1 MRVILLSLIS
11 LLFFACADVNP
22 TSDYVYLGVSKDKLD
37 GMIRVTAYNATA
49 ILGTNDTAAKLE
61 EYPQMKVKVDYS
73 FSMGKHEV
81 TCGEFNKLMKPQGL
95 KLSCINKNLP
105 ATDMTYYD
113 AVLFANEK
121 SKAENFDTVYSYSS
135 KQIDSDGHCTF
146 LEGFYFHTDVDGYRL
161 PTEAEWVVVAGRNW
175 NPRASWNAENS
186 GIQLHE
192 VCTRISD
199 STDFCDMAGNAMEWV
214 NDWLGFF
221 RDTTIYNY
229 TGSPDGGN
237 MGKRIVKGGSY
248 RQLGSAINLYSRT
261 DVYTITSSTR
271 AEYVGFRLAFG
282 QIPDAVWMDYDGI
295 PNSKRVISLVNQ
307 RTLKNHL
314 DAYKVVLAFRNNLT
328 GNLAYVNYSDG
339 TIYTA
344 EIKDTLE
351 VYHPD
356 VSPNG
361 RFVAFSTGLEGV
373 SGKSEV
379 YVRTLSLGY
388 VKIIKLKVDNAS
400 IPRWRV
406 LPNGDTVIVYVTD
419 AGDNRNDGSFKRL
432 ETWQVKFQKERFGRP
447 QKLFDGAYHDG
458 ISGDE
463 RLAVTGARLLR
474 AKVAQGTSTLES
486 KASDTVW
493 YNGEQACNASL
504 ATDGSK
510 KTLFLDFSGET
521 GRKFVGESYGVHERI
536 LVMDSTGK
544 LISSIKAPLGYSFD
558 HTEWV
563 RGRSDYAVATL
574 TEASGMHRKIVLVN
588 MQDSSMTDLV
598 EGDDLWQPCL
608 WIPDALDKSKFE
620 VDGDSAGVY
629 MHAGENLEGI
639 LMRYNMELIWR
650 YRDTANVVI
659 VGSSRPLHSVSPRY
673 LVQPFY
679 AINLAQTP
687 NSIYMS
693 KDFLDFYIYPHF
705 KKLKYIVISLD
716 IDFWYKTE
724 KGPNS
729 DNFFNDNYKN
739 YAGFVYDKNHNYWQ
753 DGYPEGLLEYT
764 ENYMTI
770 EGDYAF
776 LDDRGRMLGTGCKP
790 WSKNPDIEM
799 DSLYYDDHPETLE
812 NSMKVFKKILEK
824 AEERGVSVVGVIFPQ
839 NPAYRKTGAFGRYGL
854 RRSRAKELIDDLKAL
869 EKTYPHFRLLD
880 ENKMGKHDYDEY
892 SAADEDHLCA
902 RAAPQITKR
911 IEAVLKEL
919 R

>member
-11 LLFFACADVNP
+11 LLFLACADVNP
-22 TSDYVYLGVSKDKLD
+22 TSDYVYLGFEKDKLD
-37 GMIRVTAYNATA
+37 GMIRVKASNASA
-49 ILGTNDTAAKLE
+49 LLGTNDTAAKLE
-61 EYPQMKVKVDYS
+61 EYPRMKVKIDYS
-73 FSMGKHEV
+73 FSMGRHEV
-81 TCGEFNKLMKPQGL
+81 TCGEFNKLMKPRGL
-95 KLSCINKNLP
+95 KLSCENKDFP
-105 ATDMTYYD
+105 ATDLTYYD

-121 SKAENFDTVYSYSS
+121 SKADGFDTVYSYTS
-135 KQIDSDGHCTF
+135 KQVDSDGHCTF
-146 LEGFYFHTDVDGYRL
+146 LEGFYFHTDVDGFRL
-161 PTEAEWVVVAGRNW
+161 PTEAEWVLVAGRRW
-175 NPRASWNAENS
+175 NPATAWNAENS
-186 GIQLHE
+186 EMRLHE
-192 VCTRISD
+192 VCTRIAD

-229 TGSPDGGN
+229 AGSPDGGN

-248 RQLGSAINLYSRT
+248 RQLPSAMTLYSRT

-271 AEYVGFRLAFG
+271 ADYVGFRLAFG
-282 QIPDAVWMDYDGI
+282 EIPDAMWIDYDGV
-295 PNSKRVISLVNQ
+295 PNSKRMISLVNQ
-307 RTLKNHL
+307 RTLKSHL

-339 TIYTA
+339 TVYTA
-344 EIKDTLE
+344 EMKDTLE

-356 VSPNG
+356 ISPNG

-388 VKIIKLKVDNAS
+388 VKIAKLKVKNAS

-419 AGDNRNDGSFKRL
+419 AGDNRNDGSFKSAS
-432 ETWQVKFQKERFGRP
+432 TWQVKFQNERFGQP
-447 QKLFDGAYHDG
+447 VKLFDGAYHDG
-458 ISGDE
+458 ISDDE
-463 RLAVTGARLLR
+463 RLTVSGARLLR
-474 AKVAQGTSTLES
+474 AKISDTNSTVRS
-486 KASDTVW
+486 KARDTLW

-510 KTLFLDFSGET
+510 KTLFLDFAGET
-521 GRKFVGESYGVHERI
+521 GQEFVGESYGVHERI
-536 LVMDSTGK
+536 LVVDSTGK
-544 LISSIKAPLGYSFD
+544 LIQSIKAPAGKSFD

-563 RGRSDYAVATL
+563 RGRSDYAVAAL
-574 TEASGMHRKIVLVN
+574 TDANGMHSKVVLVN
-588 MQDSSMTDLV
+588 MKDSSITELI
-598 EGDDLWQPCL
+598 EGDDLWQPNL

-620 VDGDSAGVY
+620 VDEDSAGVY

-639 LMRYNMELIWR
+639 LMRYNMEVLWR
-650 YRDTANVVI
+650 YRDTANVVV
-659 VGSSRPLHSVSPRY
+659 VGSSRPLHSVSPKY
-673 LVQPFY
+673 FVKPFY

-693 KDFLDFYIYPHF
+693 RDFLNYYIFPHVR
-705 KKLKYIVISLD
+705 KLKYVVVSLD
-716 IDFWYKTE
+716 IDFWYKTDE
-724 KGPNS
+724 GPNN
-729 DNFFNDNYKN
+729 DNFFKNHYKN

-753 DGYPEGLLEYT
+753 DGYPSGLLEYT
-764 ENYMTI
+764 TNYMTV
-770 EGDYAF
+770 EGDYIY
-776 LDDRGRMLGTGCKP
+776 LDDRGRMLLTGCKS

-812 NSMKVFKKILEK
+812 NSMNAFKEILEAAK
-824 AEERGVSVVGVIFPQ
+824 ERDVYVVGVIFPQ

-854 RRSRAKELIDDLKAL
+854 RRSLAKELIDDLKAL
-869 EKTYPHFRLLD
+869 EKTYPNFRLLD
-880 ENKMGKHDYDEY
+880 ENKMGKHDYDDDL
-892 SAADEDHLCA
+892 AADEDHLCS
-902 RAAPQITKR
+902 RGAPQITKR